1 MAFVSAFRSPSVVD
15 ALSGLAELWNLVMLV
30 VVWAT
35 LAWFVY
41 WVFLRKFL
49 RARRIANIRLKRMMS
64 ERSSQQ
70 TDICRRDH

>member
-1 MAFVSAFRSPSVVD
+1 MLFASVPSVVD
-15 ALSGLAELWNLVMLV
+15 TLSGLAEVWNLVMLV
-30 VVWAT
+30 VVLAT

-49 RARRIANIRLKRMMS
+49 RARRIANIRLKRVLS

-70 TDICRRDH
+70 TDICRRDHG